1 MTLVRLAPLLAALAG
16 ACVPT
21 APTTRQ
27 APDDAR
33 PPLATASASPAAPG
47 STADAGQVDAAPVDA
62 AAPSDAQDRDPMAN
76 HQDTREELLQLFSL
90 RPMTAAETARIQP
103 DVFLAHN
110 FGPAV
115 TRMNQGNKAIAQ
127 HSISKEACLRGL
139 EGVVLQTDA
148 QKAVCGAPNMVPI
161 YRHGD
166 PASAHY
172 CIDVFEFPDR
182 PCELPIVWAAPTHA
196 EKVCELE
203 GKRLCSQ
210 EEWQLACR
218 ADPAGGADR
227 LYAYGDDLDLDICD
241 THKPRGPESKCTVT
255 TAEKAWQTCGT
266 NTEPAGA
273 FPACKSR
280 FGVYDQH
287 GNVAEI
293 MTRVDREKGMVSQ
306 LKGSAFFYSEV
317 ARRPKDPPRA
327 DGRETYPDTCN
338 YDPRWHVEHMDSAW
352 HVNYHLG
359 FRCCKSVTV
368 TASSATP

>member
-1 MTLVRLAPLLAALAG
+1 MPKAASTRETPEDARSPSTPSAPSPAPSPSAAAVSSADAG
-16 ACVPT
+16 A
-21 APTTRQ
+21 
-27 APDDAR
+27 
-33 PPLATASASPAAPG
+33 ASAS
-47 STADAGQVDAAPVDA
+47 A
-62 AAPSDAQDRDPMAN
+62 AAPADPGARDPMAN
-76 HQDTREELLQLFSL
+76 HKDTREELLSLFSI
-90 RPMTAAETARIQP
+90 RPMTEAETARIRP
-103 DVFLAHN
+103 ELFLSLN

-139 EGVVLQTDA
+139 EGVVFQTDEQRA
-148 QKAVCGAPNMVPI
+148 RCGAPNMVPI
-161 YRHGD
+161 YKNGD
-166 PASAHY
+166 AASAHT
-172 CIDVFEFPDR
+172 CIDVFEFPDQ

-210 EEWQLACR
+210 DEWQLACR
-218 ADPAGGADR
+218 GDPGGGPDR

-241 THKPRGPESKCTVT
+241 THKPRGADSKCSVT
-255 TAEKAWQTCGT
+255 TARKAWDTCGT

-280 FGVYDQH
+280 FGVFDQH

-293 MTRVDREKGMVSQ
+293 MTRVDREKGLVSQ

-317 ARRPKDPPRA
+317 ARRPGERQK
-327 DGRETYPDTCN
+327 DGRETYPDHCN
-338 YDPRWHVEHMDSAW
+338 YDPRWHVQTMDAAW

-359 FRCCKSVTV
+359 FRCCKTIA
-368 TASSATP
+368 TTSAP